1 MSALWLYD
9 NTSVL
14 LSNDTFWA
22 YYLAAL
28 GFVALLYA
36 LATRLRTRGT
46 GNFLYLPAIAG
57 IVWGVLSA
65 QFVSHPD
72 PDLVLF
78 SELFYDAAWMSF
90 LAMLLR
96 SSAASPAVSFIRWSG
111 LGVSALALLAALG
124 VTAYL
129 RTTGNAGPALFAL
142 GVGQVAMSI
151 VGLIILE
158 QVYRNS
164 RPRQRPALRYIVTA
178 LAAILVY
185 DAVLF
190 APSVFGEPPDSSTWL
205 VRGYFTVA
213 ATLVLAYGVS
223 KLPAGGWELFVSRK
237 ITYFAIST
245 AAAVVVL
252 VVFFAAALMAGDV
265 AGRWSPAVRIALFS
279 IGLLALVV
287 FALSDSVRAQLAVL
301 LKKHL
306 MEPKFDY
313 REEWL
318 RLIETMTDESL
329 DLSLDKRAIKS
340 LAQIVHAGSGQLWF
354 RDAGTNQFAAI
365 SAWDEPLEERT
376 VSATNPLVAFLAER
390 GWVIDLRDVHRNPG
404 KYVGFDAETIKA
416 TLPGVDLLIPLQHE
430 NDLIGYAA
438 LRCLESTFAL
448 DYEDHDL
455 LKTVGKQV
463 ASFLVQARASEKLA
477 EARQFEAYNR
487 FTAFVMHDLKNA
499 IAQQSLVVDNAERH
513 KRNPEFIDDA
523 IETIKAGVG
532 RMRRVLRHLQQRPLD
547 EPRQRVELTKL
558 LYTVASECADRQPFP
573 RVRCPDFTVFIR
585 ADRERLQMAL
595 GHAVRNAQ
603 DATDREGEIF
613 LELSVSDSNVDIII
627 RDSGRG
633 MDLAF
638 VRDRLFRPFD
648 STKGADGMGI
658 GAYQLRETVRSIGGD
673 LSVESHPGEGTAI
686 TITLTRV
693 A

>member
-1 MSALWLYD
+1 M
-9 NTSVL
+9 
-14 LSNDTFWA
+14 LSNDTVWA
-22 YYLAAL
+22 YYLATL

-36 LATRLRTRGT
+36 LAGPLRTRGP
-46 GNFLYLPAIAG
+46 GSFLYLPAIAG
-57 IVWGVLSA
+57 IAWGVLSA
-65 QFVSHPD
+65 QFVSHRD

-78 SELFYDAAWMSF
+78 SELFYDAAWMGF

-96 SSAASPAVSFIRWSG
+96 GSVASPAVSFIRWSG
-111 LGVSALALLAALG
+111 LGACALALLAALG

-129 RTTGNAGPALFAL
+129 EISGNAAPALIVL
-142 GVGQVAMSI
+142 GAGQVAVSI

-158 QVYRNS
+158 QIYRNS
-164 RPRQRPALRYIVTA
+164 RPRQRPALRHIVTA
-178 LAAILVY
+178 LAAILAY
-185 DAVLF
+185 DAFLF
-190 APSVFGEPPDSSTWL
+190 APAVFGELPDSSMWL
-205 VRGYFTVA
+205 VRGYFTIA
-213 ATLVLAYGVS
+213 ATLLLAHGVS
-223 KLPAGGWELFVSRK
+223 KLPTGGWGLFVSRK
-237 ITYFAIST
+237 ISYFAIST

-252 VVFFAAALMAGDV
+252 VVFFTVASMAGDV
-265 AGRWSPAVRIALFS
+265 AGRWAPAVRVALFS
-279 IGLLALVV
+279 IGLLAMVV
-287 FALSDSVRAQLAVL
+287 FAMSNSVRAQIAVL

-340 LAQIVHAGSGQLWF
+340 LAQIVPAESGQLWF
-354 RDAGTNQFAAI
+354 RDSETNQFTAVA
-365 SAWDEPLEERT
+365 AWDEPLDERT
-376 VSATNPLVAFLAER
+376 ISATNPFVAFLTEK
-390 GWVIDLRDVHRNPG
+390 GWVIDLRDVQRNPE
-404 KYVGFDAETIKA
+404 KYVGVDTETIRA
-416 TLPGVDLLIPLQHE
+416 TLPGADLLIPLQHE
-430 NDLIGYAA
+430 NELIGYAA
-438 LRCLESTFAL
+438 LRRLESKFAL
-448 DYEDHDL
+448 NYEDHDL
-455 LKTVGKQV
+455 LKTAGKQV

-499 IAQQSLVVDNAERH
+499 IAQQSLVVDNAEKH

-523 IETIKAGVG
+523 IETIKAGV
-532 RMRRVLRHLQQRPLD
+532 RRLRRVLRYLQQRPLV
-547 EPRQRVELTKL
+547 EPRQRVELSKL
-558 LYTVASECADRQPFP
+558 LYTVASECSDRKPSP
-573 RVRCPDFTVFIR
+573 RVRCPDSPVFIR
-585 ADRERLQMAL
+585 ADRERLQMAI

-603 DATDREGEIF
+603 DATDQDGEIF
-613 LELSVSDSNVDIII
+613 LELVVADSTADIII

-638 VRDRLFRPFD
+638 VRNRLFRPFD

-673 LSVESHPGEGTAI
+673 LSVESQPGEGTAI
-686 TITLTRV
+686 TITLPCV

>member
-1 MSALWLYD
+1 M
-9 NTSVL
+9 
-14 LSNDTFWA
+14 LSNGAVLA
-22 YYLAAL
+22 YYLATL
-28 GFVALLYA
+28 GFVALVYA
-36 LATRLRTRGT
+36 LAVRLRTKGP
-46 GNFLYLPAIAG
+46 GNFLYLPAIVG
-57 IVWGVLSA
+57 IAWGVLSA
-65 QFVSHPD
+65 QFVSHRD

-78 SELFYDAAWMSF
+78 SEAFYDAAWMSF

-96 SSAASPAVSFIRWSG
+96 GSVASPAVSFIRWSG

-124 VTAYL
+124 ATAYFQ
-129 RTTGNAGPALFAL
+129 TTGNTAPAWFAL
-142 GVGQVAMSI
+142 GSAQVAASL

-164 RPRQRPALRYIVTA
+164 RPRQRPALRYIAAA
-178 LAAILVY
+178 LAAIFVY

-190 APSVFGEPPDSSTWL
+190 APAVFGEMPDSPMWQ

-213 ATLVLAYGVS
+213 ATLVLGYGVS
-223 KLPAGGWELFVSRK
+223 KLPPGGWGLFVSRK
-237 ITYFAIST
+237 LSYFAIST

-252 VVFFAAALMAGDV
+252 AVFVAAAFMAGDV
-265 AGRWSPAVRIALFS
+265 PGRWNPAVRIALFS

-287 FALSDSVRAQLAVL
+287 LALSDSVRAHLAVL

-340 LAQIVHAGSGQLWF
+340 LAQIVPAESGQLWF
-354 RDAGTNQFAAI
+354 RDAETNQYAAI
-365 SAWDEPLEERT
+365 AAWDESRDERT
-376 VSATNPLVAFLAER
+376 VPASNPVVEFLGES
-390 GWVIDLRDVHRNPG
+390 GWVVDVRDVERNPG
-404 KYVGFDAETIKA
+404 KYEGLDADAIRT

-430 NDLIGYAA
+430 KELIGYAA
-438 LRCLESTFAL
+438 LRRLDTTFAL
-448 DYEDHDL
+448 DYEVHEL
-455 LKTVGKQV
+455 FKTAGKQV
-463 ASFLVQARASEKLA
+463 ASFLIQARASEKLA

-499 IAQQSLVVDNAERH
+499 IAQQSLVVDNAEKH

-523 IETIKAGVG
+523 IDTIKAGVQ
-532 RMRRVLRHLQQRPLD
+532 RMRRVLRYLQQRPLH
-547 EPRQRVELTKL
+547 EQRQRVEMTKL
-558 LYTVASECADRQPFP
+558 LFTVASECSDRQPLP
-573 RVRCPDFTVFIR
+573 RVRCPDFPVFIR

-603 DATDREGEIF
+603 DATDGDGEIF
-613 LELSVSDSNVDIII
+613 LELTAADSTVDIVI

-633 MDLAF
+633 MDPIF

-686 TITLTRV
+686 TIVLPGVT
-693 A
+693 